1 MENGK
6 LNFDEL
12 MEFYLS
18 NNQDHNIE
26 EKNIKEKYPNFKENQ
41 CNESNESN
49 ENNEHNQSINDVSN
63 NNDYTNFDSVSI
75 IVSEKNHLIEEM
87 KNYIHR
93 LNIKNEEE
101 ISNKNKEVFSI

>member
-6 LNFDEL
+6 FNFDEL

-18 NNQDHNIE
+18 NNQEDNIE
-26 EKNIKEKYPNFKENQ
+26 NIKEKDPNFKENQ
-41 CNESNESN
+41 FNKCNQFNQC
-49 ENNEHNQSINDVSN
+49 NEHNQSIND
-63 NNDYTNFDSVSI
+63 NDYTGTNFDSVSI
-75 IVSEKNHLIEEM
+75 IVSEKNQLIEEM

>member
-6 LNFDEL
+6 FNFDEL

-26 EKNIKEKYPNFKENQ
+26 EKKKKEKYPNFKENQ
-41 CNESNESN
+41 NNESNES
-49 ENNEHNQSINDVSN
+49 NEHNQSINDISN
-63 NNDYTNFDSVSI
+63 NNDYTGTNFDSVSI

-93 LNIKNEEE
+93 LNVKNEEE